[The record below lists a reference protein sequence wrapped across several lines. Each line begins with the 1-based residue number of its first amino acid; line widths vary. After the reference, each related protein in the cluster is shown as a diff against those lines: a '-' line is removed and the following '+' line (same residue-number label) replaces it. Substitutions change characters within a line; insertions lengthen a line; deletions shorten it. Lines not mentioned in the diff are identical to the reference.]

1 MARSTATPRK
11 DGRGARAARA
21 AASRITEQQT
31 VPASRSRE
39 PARLFT
45 TKNDLPESIRLEVI
59 PLLNQRLAECIDLQT
74 QCKQAHWNVKG
85 PAFIALHKLF
95 DEINEE
101 VEEYVDLLAERI
113 VQLGGIAEGTVGV
126 VAERSTLVDYP
137 LGLSTGAEHVAA
149 LSDALAMFGR
159 TVRVGIEEMNELE
172 DADSAD
178 ILTEISRG
186 VDKWLWFVEAHQQ
199 GA

>member
-1 MARSTATPRK
+1 MPATRTPRH
-11 DGRGARAARA
+11 APAATSRDA
-21 AASRITEQQT
+21 AETRFDASRLY
-31 VPASRSRE
+31 P
-39 PARLFT
+39 
-45 TKNDLPESIRLEVI
+45 TKNDLPEAARREAIG
-59 PLLNQRLAECIDLQT
+59 LLNQRLADSIDLQT

-85 PAFIALHKLF
+85 PSFIALHKLF

-101 VEEYVDLLAERI
+101 VEDYVDLLAERV

-126 VAERSTLVDYP
+126 VAKRSTLVDYP
-137 LGLSTGAEHVAA
+137 LVLTAGSEHVAA
-149 LSDALAMFGR
+149 LSDALSMFGR

-199 GA
+199 GQA